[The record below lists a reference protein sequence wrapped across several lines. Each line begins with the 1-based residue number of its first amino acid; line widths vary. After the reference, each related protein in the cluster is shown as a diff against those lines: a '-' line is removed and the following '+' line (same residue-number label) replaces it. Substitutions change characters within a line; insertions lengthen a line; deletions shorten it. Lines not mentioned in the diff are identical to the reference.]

1 MVARRA
7 APRLAGGLD
16 MRLNKQRLKSRKA
29 RRNSTRTHA
38 WTQWFKEGHFDGE
51 VASVRRRRVIL

>member
-1 MVARRA
+1 MAR
-7 APRLAGGLD
+7 LTGGLD

-38 WTQWFKEGHFDGE
+38 WTQWFKEGQFDGE